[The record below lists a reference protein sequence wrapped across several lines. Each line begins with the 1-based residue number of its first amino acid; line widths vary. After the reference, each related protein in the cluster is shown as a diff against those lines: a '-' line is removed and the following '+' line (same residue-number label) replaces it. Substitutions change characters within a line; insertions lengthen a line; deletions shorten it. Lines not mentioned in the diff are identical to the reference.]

1 MLRPTMST
9 EWLVPIGFIV
19 LAIFI
24 DEPIG
29 KWVFGV
35 LGVLMLGYFL
45 GRTHDER

>member
-1 MLRPTMST
+1 MST

-19 LAIFI
+19 LAILI
-24 DEPIG
+24 PEPVG

-45 GRTHDER
+45 GYSNRDK